1 MNGAE
6 SLVKTLLAG
15 SVDVCFANPG
25 TSEMHFVAAL
35 DQHPEMRCI
44 LGLHETVVT
53 GAADGYARMADKP
66 AVTLLHLGPGL
77 GNGLANLHNARR
89 ARTPMINVVGEHAT
103 EHKAYNAPLTTDI
116 EGIARPVSDWVR
128 TIASANTVGR
138 DTADAIQTAM
148 QRPGQISTLILPAD
162 IAWSQS
168 VGPSTVAAPAAA
180 AMPTGAEIDRIAALL
195 KTNGEQVVLML
206 GDAALRER
214 PLETAGRIAAKTGC
228 KLLGPLSNKRIAR
241 GAGRVAL
248 NRVPYVVD
256 MAQALLEPFKTMVLI
271 GAREPVAF
279 FGYPNSPSRLVPA
292 GCDIKNLAD
301 SSYDLP
307 ATLDALADAVGA
319 RSAEP
324 QRNQLDRPAIPTGD
338 IDLDKLAL
346 MIAALL
352 PEDAVVADESIT
364 TGRAF
369 FPSTHSAP
377 PHDWIQITGGAIG
390 IGPPLATG
398 AAIGAPGRKV
408 VSLQADGSGLYSA
421 QALWTQAREN
431 LDVTTLVFANHSYAI
446 LQGEMRKVGVENP
459 GRNAMDMLSL
469 DRPKVDW
476 VHLAKGYGVDA
487 ARATTMDELAD
498 AFGRGLAEPGPYLIE
513 VSM

>member
-35 DQHPEMRCI
+35 DGHPDMRCI

-77 GNGLANLHNARR
+77 GNGLANIHNARR

-103 EHKAYNAPLTTDI
+103 AHRAYDAPLTTDI

-128 TIASANTVGR
+128 TIASADTVGR
-138 DTADAIQTAM
+138 DTAAAIRAASGQ
-148 QRPGQISTLILPAD
+148 PGKVATLVLPAD
-162 IAWSQS
+162 VAWSAS
-168 VGPSTVAAPAAA
+168 NGPSAVAAPPAA
-180 AMPTGAEIDRIAALL
+180 PVPSGAEIDRIAGLL
-195 KTNGEQVVLML
+195 LSDDPAVLLL
-206 GDAALRER
+206 GDSALREGA
-214 PLETAGRIAAKTGC
+214 LETAGRIAAKTGC
-228 KLLGPLSNKRIAR
+228 ALMGPLSNKRIAR
-241 GAGRVAL
+241 GAGRVAI
-248 NRVPYVVD
+248 NRVPYVVEQ
-256 MAQALLEPFKTMVLI
+256 AQAALRPYRHMVII

-279 FGYPNSPSRLVPA
+279 FGYPDSPSRLCPDSCKVHH
-292 GCDIKNLAD
+292 LAD
-301 SSYDLP
+301 ATFDLA
-307 ATLDALADAVGA
+307 ATLEVLADAVGA
-319 RSAEP
+319 RTAAPVTSALE
-324 QRNQLDRPAIPTGD
+324 RPALPTGE
-338 IDLDKLAL
+338 ITPDKLAQML
-346 MIAALL
+346 AALL
-352 PEDAVVADESIT
+352 PEDAVVADETIT
-364 TGRAF
+364 TGRSF
-369 FPSTHSAP
+369 FPFTHGAP
-377 PHDWIQITGGAIG
+377 AHDWLQITGGAIG

-421 QALWTQAREN
+421 QALWTQAREG

-446 LQGEMRKVGVENP
+446 LLGEMRKVGVENP

-476 VHLAKGYGVDA
+476 VHLAKGYGVAGERVGTMEA
-487 ARATTMDELAD
+487 ACD

-513 VSM
+513 VTI